1 MKSLL
6 VLSALLLSA
15 SPALADEYKYLE
27 CKGSL
32 QWYHEDMRPST
43 NMMQRMEITLDEPNE
58 KMIVSTELYPS
69 TQWRWATFEKTQI
82 KTYAKN
88 DSAEELLVID
98 REAGNYTK
106 SGYFGKGYA
115 KVAHYKAEGN
125 CQPK

>member
-1 MKSLL
+1 
-6 VLSALLLSA
+6 
-15 SPALADEYKYLE
+15 
-27 CKGSL
+27 
-32 QWYHEDMRPST
+32 MRPST

-98 REAGNYTK
+98 RETGNYTK

>member
-6 VLSALLLSA
+6 VLGAFLISA
-15 SPALADEYKYLE
+15 SPALADDYKYLE

-69 TQWRWATFEKTQI
+69 TQWIWAMFEKTQI

-88 DSAEELLVID
+88 DSAEDLLVID
-98 REAGNYTK
+98 RETGNYTK

>member
-1 MKSLL
+1 
-6 VLSALLLSA
+6 
-15 SPALADEYKYLE
+15 
-27 CKGSL
+27 
-32 QWYHEDMRPST
+32 
-43 NMMQRMEITLDEPNE
+43 MMQRMEITLDEPNE

-88 DSAEELLVID
+88 ESAEELLVID
-98 REAGNYTK
+98 RETGNYTK
-106 SGYFGKGYA
+106 SGYFGKGYS